1 MPAIFSKFLL
11 VLLAWTQR
19 KILSVGRATWS
30 DAVWSVEQVDAE
42 SARLDREAVELKNAA
57 YKPMTPNDALAHA
70 QDLLCESLQQRTG
83 ADVVPNIITR
93 RLIQAAH
100 IWVRLKAF

>member
-1 MPAIFSKFLL
+1 M
-11 VLLAWTQR
+11 
-19 KILSVGRATWS
+19 
-30 DAVWSVEQVDAE
+30 EQVDAE